1 MSFLLTD
8 SIVYKINA
16 PVLQVISFVIKT
28 LTICFG
34 AEHERVVG

>member
-16 PVLQVISFVIKT
+16 PVLRVTSFEIKI
-28 LTICFG
+28 LTVCFG
-34 AEHERVVG
+34 AEHEHGVG